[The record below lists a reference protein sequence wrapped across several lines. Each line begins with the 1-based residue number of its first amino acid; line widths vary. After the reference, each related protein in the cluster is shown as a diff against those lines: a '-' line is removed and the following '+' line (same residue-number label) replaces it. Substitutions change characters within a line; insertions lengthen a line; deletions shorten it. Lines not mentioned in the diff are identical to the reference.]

1 MRRAFT
7 IVELLAAMALLGVLL
22 AASGIIFGAAVKAH
36 RTAEAT
42 AEISRKLAAITDQ
55 LNADFMGLRKEGE
68 IFAIWVA
75 RPVDDEGNVVP
86 YDAPNIAGFQRFDKI
101 MFFADG
107 DFQTYQEQLVD
118 DGTGNA
124 DPQILTGNVA
134 RICYMLARDAS
145 GDQAEQQNPA
155 ARILSR
161 TQHIF
166 TGENIVDEAGVPLPF
181 PDLEPF
187 NETDFAVDN
196 FIYEHDNTTTLQGW
210 KNITLGDKADMLSVI
225 TDVTVPPSVI
235 GDGGATVS
243 PDDPDTIHMLLCQ
256 GVGQFSV
263 QGWYDPLQRWVP
275 EIIWDEDG
283 QILETDFIVDESVPE
298 RIHEEYVPGV
308 LYPYRVLPPEPGDPP
323 VPPWGVIL
331 RWQGLPGGSIPWYSP
346 QLVNEANFNDIPGLG
361 RAFRFTFTLYDS
373 RGVFPDGRTFTHIV
387 YLD

>member
-68 IFAIWVA
+68 IFAIWEA

-86 YDAPNIAGFQRFDKI
+86 HDAPNIAGFQRFDRI

-107 DFQTYQEQLVD
+107 DFQSYREWFVD
-118 DGTGNA
+118 PC
-124 DPQILTGNVA
+124 DPHSQVLSGNVA
-134 RICYMLARDAS
+134 RICYMLARDVS
-145 GDQAEQQNPA
+145 GDQAELQNPA

-166 TGENIVDEAGVPLPF
+166 TGETIVDEGGVPLPF
-181 PDLEPF
+181 PFLEPF
-187 NETDFAVDN
+187 NETNFAVDN

-210 KNITLGDKADMLSVI
+210 KNIGLGDKADMLSVI
-225 TDVTVPPSVI
+225 TDVTVDPSEI
-235 GDGGATVS
+235 EDGGATVS

-263 QGWYDPLQRWVP
+263 QGWYDLQQRWVP

-283 QILETDFIVDESVPE
+283 QILDTDFIVDDDPG
-298 RIHEEYVPGV
+298 RIDPCGVPGV
-308 LYPYRVLPPEPGDPP
+308 LYSPPFG
-323 VPPWGVIL
+323 GVAM
-331 RWQGLPGGSIPWYSP
+331 RFTDNGGSIPPYLGP
-346 QLVNEANFNDIPGLG
+346 FNEANFNEIPGLG
-361 RAFRFTFTLYDS
+361 RALKFTFTLYDS
-373 RGVFPDGRTFTHIV
+373 KGIFEEGKTFTHIV